1 MEACNEVLKI
11 ALLVMLN
18 LINVSGKEF
27 NFAEMDTV
35 LPTYAILW
43 ITIWFSQHRGK
54 NALILS
60 DAVFLMLKIFKCN
73 PPCPYSIMRKLKIFG
88 VLRIIAS
95 SSLKS
100 HLVKLDYFK
109 AYLQRVHWTYNFSRK
124 QHLSY
129 TLSTLWSNKEQVLL
143 EAKMMVPGLPN
154 VSLQI

>member
-1 MEACNEVLKI
+1 MEACKI
-11 ALLVMLN
+11 ALLAMLN
-18 LINVSGKEF
+18 MINVSGKEF

-35 LPTYAILW
+35 LSTYAIPW
-43 ITIWFSQHRGK
+43 ITFWLSQQRGK

-60 DAVFLMLKIFKCN
+60 DTDFLILKIFKCN

-100 HLVKLDYFK
+100 HFVKLDYFK

-154 VSLQI
+154 GSLQI